1 MHIVDIY
8 EWDLLQNPAVLGLR
22 KLPKLTEDH
31 IHLQPRLRMNV
42 KLAAQVTHNFLFPFV
57 VTIFIYYY

>member
-1 MHIVDIY
+1 M
-8 EWDLLQNPAVLGLR
+8 DLLQNPAVLGLE

-42 KLAAQVTHNFLFPFV
+42 KLAAQVIQNVSLLFV
-57 VTIFIYYY
+57 YIF